1 MIKYLLQ
8 GLLFGL
14 AYVAPIGTQ
23 NLYVI
28 NTAIQK
34 SKLRTYQIAQI
45 IVIFDIS
52 LALSCFFGIGTLV
65 DKFSILK
72 GIILLFGSIVVI
84 YIGIGLIRS
93 SAQILDDISLDDSL
107 IKTIVSCFAVT
118 WLNPQAIID
127 GSLLLGGFRTSLP
140 YEMSKCFILGV
151 CIASFIWFNL
161 LATVISKFR
170 SNFNDAIRWINV
182 ICGVIL
188 ILYGIKLGYHFIQ
201 LMDTNTQ
208 HSKDVLET
216 YYACTKRYG
225 LFLCPFLERKDLI
238 EYKRK
243 LNVGM
248 PK

>member
-1 MIKYLLQ
+1 MIKYLFQ

-34 SKLRTYQIAQI
+34 SKLRTYQVAQI
-45 IVIFDIS
+45 IVVFDIL
-52 LALSCFFGIGTLV
+52 LAISCFFGMGFLV
-65 DKFSILK
+65 EKFSILK
-72 GIILLFGSIVVI
+72 GIILLFGSIVII

-93 SAQILDDISLDDSL
+93 SSQILDDISIDNSL
-107 IKTIVSCFAVT
+107 INIIVSCFAVT

-140 YEMSKCFILGV
+140 YEMSKYFILGV
-151 CIASFIWFNL
+151 CMASFVWFNI

-170 SNFNDAIRWINV
+170 SNFKNIIRWINV

-188 ILYGIKLGYHFIQ
+188 IFYGIQLDYYFIQ
-201 LMDTNTQ
+201 L
-208 HSKDVLET
+208 
-216 YYACTKRYG
+216 
-225 LFLCPFLERKDLI
+225 I
-238 EYKRK
+238 K
-243 LNVGM
+243 LN
-248 PK
+248 

>member
-1 MIKYLLQ
+1 MIRYLLQ

-28 NTAIQK
+28 NSATQK
-34 SKLRTYQIAQI
+34 SKLRTYQVALIT
-45 IVIFDIS
+45 VIFDIS
-52 LALSCFFGIGTLV
+52 LALSCFFGIGFLI

-72 GIILLFGSIVVI
+72 GIILLLGSIVVT

-93 SAQILDDISLDDSL
+93 SSQMLKDKSIDESL

-140 YEMSKCFILGV
+140 YEMSKYFIIGV
-151 CIASFIWFNL
+151 CTASFVWFNT

-170 SNFNDAIRWINV
+170 SKFNSIIRWINV
-182 ICGVIL
+182 TCGAIL
-188 ILYGIKLGYHFIQ
+188 IFYGLKLGYSFIQ
-201 LMDTNTQ
+201 LIM
-208 HSKDVLET
+208 
-216 YYACTKRYG
+216 A
-225 LFLCPFLERKDLI
+225 
-238 EYKRK
+238 
-243 LNVGM
+243 
-248 PK
+248 